1 MIIDRVGVVGGGQMG
16 TGIARVCALAGA
28 DVVICEADADRAEAA
43 RARTESSL
51 RRAVSA
57 GKISNT
63 DCTDALSR
71 LRFTA
76 ELEELGDRKLVIE
89 AIVEDEA
96 VKSELFVALDKVV
109 ADPTAVLASN
119 TSSISITKLAAAT
132 TRPERVVGL
141 HFFNPVPALR
151 LVELIPTL
159 HTDATTI
166 DRVERFAGEDLQKLV
181 IRSQDRAGFVV
192 NALLTPYLL
201 SAVRMLESGFASA
214 ADIDQ
219 GMVEGC
225 AHPIGPLS
233 LADFVGLDILLA
245 ASTSMYEEFKD
256 PQFAPPP
263 LLLRM
268 VESGFLGEKTGRG
281 FFTYSR

>member
-1 MIIDRVGVVGGGQMG
+1 MG

-28 DVVICEADADRAEAA
+28 DVTVCEADSKTSEQA
-43 RARTESSL
+43 RVRTEGSL
-51 RRAVSA
+51 RRAVAA
-57 GKISNT
+57 GKIAAT
-63 DCTDALSR
+63 DCANALSR

-76 ELEELGDRKLVIE
+76 ALDELSDRELVIE
-89 AIVEDEA
+89 AVVEDEG
-96 VKSELFVALDKVV
+96 VKADLFAALDKTV
-109 ADPTAVLASN
+109 DSPTAVFASN
-119 TSSISITKLAAAT
+119 TSSISITKLAGST
-132 TRPERVVGL
+132 TRPESVVGL

-159 HTDATTI
+159 HTDAAI
-166 DRVERFAGEDLQKLV
+166 VDRIERFVVDDLNKLV
-181 IRSQDRAGFVV
+181 IRAKDRAGFVV

-201 SAVRMLESGFASA
+201 SAVRMLEAGFASA
-214 ADIDQ
+214 DDIDR

-245 ASTSMYEEFKD
+245 ASNSMYEEFRD

-268 VESGFLGEKTGRG
+268 VESGFLGEKAGRG
-281 FFTYSR
+281 FFTYTR

>member
-1 MIIDRVGVVGGGQMG
+1 MIIDQVGVVGGGLMG

-28 DVVICEADADRAEAA
+28 DVAVCEVDTERAEAA
-43 RARTESSL
+43 RARTERSL
-51 RRAVSA
+51 RRAAAA
-57 GKISNT
+57 GKI
-63 DCTDALSR
+63 TDADCNGALGR
-71 LRFTA
+71 LHYTA
-76 ELEELGDRKLVIE
+76 SLEDLAERELVIE
-89 AIVEDEA
+89 AIVEDERA
-96 VKSELFVALDKVV
+96 KTDLFAALDKVV
-109 ADPTAVLASN
+109 VSPSAVLASN

-151 LVELIPTL
+151 LVELVPTL
-159 HTDATTI
+159 HTQAATI
-166 DRVERFAGEDLQKLV
+166 DRVERFASDDLRKLV

-201 SAVRMLESGFASA
+201 SAVRMLEAGFAA
-214 ADIDQ
+214 AEDIDR

-225 AHPIGPLS
+225 AHPVGPLS

-245 ASTSMYEEFKD
+245 ASTSMYEEFRD
-256 PQFAPPP
+256 PGFAPPP

-281 FFTYSR
+281 FFTYS

>member
-1 MIIDRVGVVGGGQMG
+1 MIINQVGVVGGGLMG

-28 DVVICEADADRAEAA
+28 DVIVCEADLVRAEAA
-43 RARTESSL
+43 RVRTASSL
-51 RRAVSA
+51 RRAVAA
-57 GKISNT
+57 GKI
-63 DCTDALSR
+63 TDADCAGALARLSFTDR
-71 LRFTA
+71 LD
-76 ELEELGDRKLVIE
+76 ELGDRELVIE

-96 VKSELFVALDKVV
+96 VKSELFAALDKAV
-109 ADPTAVLASN
+109 ASPTAVLASN

-151 LVELIPTL
+151 LVELVPTL
-159 HTDATTI
+159 HTDAATI
-166 DRVERFAGEDLQKLV
+166 DRIERFAREDLQKLV

-201 SAVRMLESGFASA
+201 SAVRMLEAGFASA
-214 ADIDQ
+214 VDIDR

-245 ASTSMYEEFKD
+245 ASNSMYEEFRD

-268 VESGFLGEKTGRG
+268 VESGLLGEKTGRG

>member
-1 MIIDRVGVVGGGQMG
+1 MIIDRVGVVGGGLMG

-43 RARTESSL
+43 RTRTESSL

-57 GKISNT
+57 GKISDEN
-63 DCTDALSR
+63 CAAAVSR

-76 ELEELGDRKLVIE
+76 ELEELGDREIVIE
-89 AIVEDEA
+89 AVVEDEA
-96 VKSELFVALDKVV
+96 VKSELFAALDKVV
-109 ADPTAVLASN
+109 TSPTAVLASN

-159 HTDATTI
+159 HTEAATI
-166 DRVERFAGEDLQKLV
+166 DRVERFVGEDLRKLV

-214 ADIDQ
+214 ADIDR

-268 VESGFLGEKTGRG
+268 VESGLLGEKTGRG

>member
-1 MIIDRVGVVGGGQMG
+1 MIIDQVGVVGGGLMG

-28 DVVICEADADRAEAA
+28 DVAVCEVDAERAEAA
-43 RARTESSL
+43 RARTERSL
-51 RRAVSA
+51 RRAAAA
-57 GKISNT
+57 GKI
-63 DCTDALSR
+63 TDADCNGALGR
-71 LRFTA
+71 LHYTA
-76 ELEELGDRKLVIE
+76 SLEDLAERELVIE
-89 AIVEDEA
+89 AIVEDERA
-96 VKSELFVALDKVV
+96 KTDLFAALDKVV
-109 ADPTAVLASN
+109 VSPSAVLASN

-141 HFFNPVPALR
+141 HFFNPVLALR
-151 LVELIPTL
+151 LVELVPTL
-159 HTDATTI
+159 HTQAATI
-166 DRVERFAGEDLQKLV
+166 DRVERFASDDLRKLV

-201 SAVRMLESGFASA
+201 SAVRMLEAGFAA
-214 ADIDQ
+214 AEDIDR

-225 AHPIGPLS
+225 AHPVGPLS

-245 ASTSMYEEFKD
+245 ASTSMYEEFRD
-256 PQFAPPP
+256 PDFAPPP

-281 FFTYSR
+281 FFTYS

>member
-1 MIIDRVGVVGGGQMG
+1 MIIDQVGVVGGGLMG

-28 DVVICEADADRAEAA
+28 DVAVCEVDAERAEAA
-43 RARTESSL
+43 RARTERSL
-51 RRAVSA
+51 RRAAAA
-57 GKISNT
+57 GKI
-63 DCTDALSR
+63 TDADCNGALGR
-71 LRFTA
+71 LHYTA
-76 ELEELGDRKLVIE
+76 SLEDLAERELVIE
-89 AIVEDEA
+89 AIVEDERA
-96 VKSELFVALDKVV
+96 KTDLFAALDKVV
-109 ADPTAVLASN
+109 VSPSAVLASN

-151 LVELIPTL
+151 LVELVPTL
-159 HTDATTI
+159 HTQAATI
-166 DRVERFAGEDLQKLV
+166 DRVERFASDDLRKLV

-201 SAVRMLESGFASA
+201 SAVRMLEAGSA
-214 ADIDQ
+214 AAEDIDR

-225 AHPIGPLS
+225 AHPVGPLS

-245 ASTSMYEEFKD
+245 ASTSMYEEFRD
-256 PQFAPPP
+256 PGFAPPP

-281 FFTYSR
+281 FFTYS

>member
-1 MIIDRVGVVGGGQMG
+1 MG

-28 DVVICEADADRAEAA
+28 DVAVCEVDAERAEAA
-43 RARTESSL
+43 RARTERSL
-51 RRAVSA
+51 RRAAAA
-57 GKISNT
+57 GKI
-63 DCTDALSR
+63 TDADCNGALGR
-71 LRFTA
+71 LHYTA
-76 ELEELGDRKLVIE
+76 SLEDLAERELVIE
-89 AIVEDEA
+89 AIVEDERA
-96 VKSELFVALDKVV
+96 KTDLFAALDKVV
-109 ADPTAVLASN
+109 VSPSAVLASN

-151 LVELIPTL
+151 LVELVPTL
-159 HTDATTI
+159 HTQAATI
-166 DRVERFAGEDLQKLV
+166 DRVERFASDDLRKLV

-201 SAVRMLESGFASA
+201 SAVRMLEAGFAA
-214 ADIDQ
+214 AEDIDR

-225 AHPIGPLS
+225 AHPVGPLS

-245 ASTSMYEEFKD
+245 ASTSMYEEFRD
-256 PQFAPPP
+256 PGFAPPP

-281 FFTYSR
+281 FFTYS

>member
-1 MIIDRVGVVGGGQMG
+1 MIIDQIGVVGGGLMG

-28 DVVICEADADRAEAA
+28 EVVVCEADSDKAAAA
-43 RARTESSL
+43 RARTENSL
-51 RRAVSA
+51 RRAVVA
-57 GKISNT
+57 GKIT
-63 DCTDALSR
+63 DTDRTGALSR
-71 LRFTA
+71 LSFMGR
-76 ELEELGDRKLVIE
+76 LEELEDRELVIE
-89 AIVEDEA
+89 AVVEDEA
-96 VKSELFVALDKVV
+96 VKRELFAALDKVV
-109 ADPTAVLASN
+109 ASPTAILASN

-151 LVELIPTL
+151 LVELVPTL
-159 HTDATTI
+159 HTGAATV
-166 DRVERFAGEDLQKLV
+166 DRIERFATDDLHKLV

-201 SAVRMLESGFASA
+201 SAVRMLEAGFASA

-225 AHPIGPLS
+225 AHPVGPLS

-245 ASTSMYEEFKD
+245 ASTAMYEEFRD

-268 VESGFLGEKTGRG
+268 VESGLLGEKTGRG

>member
-1 MIIDRVGVVGGGQMG
+1 MIIDQVGVVGGGLMG

-28 DVVICEADADRAEAA
+28 DVAVCEVDVERAEAA
-43 RARTESSL
+43 RARTERSL
-51 RRAVSA
+51 RRAA
-57 GKISNT
+57 AADKI
-63 DCTDALSR
+63 TDADCNVALGR
-71 LRFTA
+71 LHFTA
-76 ELEELGDRKLVIE
+76 SLEDLAERDLVIE
-89 AIVEDEA
+89 AIVEDERA
-96 VKSELFVALDKVV
+96 KTDLFAALDKVV
-109 ADPTAVLASN
+109 VSPSAVLASN

-151 LVELIPTL
+151 LVELVPTL
-159 HTDATTI
+159 HTQAATL
-166 DRVERFAGEDLQKLV
+166 DRVERFASDDLRKLV

-201 SAVRMLESGFASA
+201 SAVRMLEAGFASA
-214 ADIDQ
+214 DDIDR

-225 AHPIGPLS
+225 AHPVGPLS

-245 ASTSMYEEFKD
+245 ASTSMYEEFRD
-256 PQFAPPP
+256 PGFAPPP

-281 FFTYSR
+281 FFTYS

>member
-1 MIIDRVGVVGGGQMG
+1 MIIDQVGVVGGGLMG

-28 DVVICEADADRAEAA
+28 DVAVCEVDAERAEAA
-43 RARTESSL
+43 RARTERSL
-51 RRAVSA
+51 RRAAAA
-57 GKISNT
+57 GKI
-63 DCTDALSR
+63 TDADCNGALGR
-71 LRFTA
+71 LHFTA
-76 ELEELGDRKLVIE
+76 SLEDLADRELVIE
-89 AIVEDEA
+89 AIVEDERA
-96 VKSELFVALDKVV
+96 KTDLFAALDEVV
-109 ADPTAVLASN
+109 VSPSAVLASN

-151 LVELIPTL
+151 LVELVPTL
-159 HTDATTI
+159 HTQAAMI
-166 DRVERFAGEDLQKLV
+166 DRVERFASDDLQKLV

-201 SAVRMLESGFASA
+201 SAVRMLEAGFAA
-214 ADIDQ
+214 AEDIDR

-225 AHPIGPLS
+225 AHPVGPLS

-245 ASTSMYEEFKD
+245 ASTSMYEEFRD
-256 PQFAPPP
+256 PGFAPPP

-281 FFTYSR
+281 FFTYS

>member
-1 MIIDRVGVVGGGQMG
+1 MIIDQVGVVGGGLMG

-28 DVVICEADADRAEAA
+28 DVAVCEVDAERAEAA
-43 RARTESSL
+43 RARTERSL
-51 RRAVSA
+51 RRAAAA
-57 GKISNT
+57 GKI
-63 DCTDALSR
+63 TDADCNGALGR
-71 LRFTA
+71 LHYTA
-76 ELEELGDRKLVIE
+76 ALEDLAERELVIE
-89 AIVEDEA
+89 AIVEDERA
-96 VKSELFVALDKVV
+96 KTDLFAALDKVV
-109 ADPTAVLASN
+109 VSPSAVLASN

-141 HFFNPVPALR
+141 HFFNPVPAQR
-151 LVELIPTL
+151 LVELVPTL
-159 HTDATTI
+159 HTQAATI
-166 DRVERFAGEDLQKLV
+166 DRVERFASDDLRKLV

-201 SAVRMLESGFASA
+201 SAVRMLEAGFAA
-214 ADIDQ
+214 AEDIDR

-225 AHPIGPLS
+225 AHPVGPLS

-245 ASTSMYEEFKD
+245 ASTSMYEEFRD
-256 PQFAPPP
+256 PGFAPPP

-281 FFTYSR
+281 FFTYS

>member
-1 MIIDRVGVVGGGQMG
+1 MIIDQVGVVGGGLMG

-28 DVVICEADADRAEAA
+28 DVAVCEVDAERAEAA
-43 RARTESSL
+43 RARTERSL
-51 RRAVSA
+51 RRAAAA
-57 GKISNT
+57 GKI
-63 DCTDALSR
+63 TDADCNGALGR
-71 LRFTA
+71 LHFTA
-76 ELEELGDRKLVIE
+76 SLEDLADRELVIE
-89 AIVEDEA
+89 AIVEDERA
-96 VKSELFVALDKVV
+96 KTDLFAALDEVV
-109 ADPTAVLASN
+109 VSPSAVLASN
-119 TSSISITKLAAAT
+119 TSSISITKLAVAT

-151 LVELIPTL
+151 LVELVPTL
-159 HTDATTI
+159 HTQAATI
-166 DRVERFAGEDLQKLV
+166 DRVERFASDDLQKLV

-201 SAVRMLESGFASA
+201 SAVRMLEAGFAA
-214 ADIDQ
+214 AEDIDR

-225 AHPIGPLS
+225 AHPVGPLS

-245 ASTSMYEEFKD
+245 ASTSMYEEFRD
-256 PQFAPPP
+256 PGFAPPP

-281 FFTYSR
+281 FFTYS

>member
-1 MIIDRVGVVGGGQMG
+1 MIIDQIGVVGGGLMG

-28 DVVICEADADRAEAA
+28 EVVVCEADSDKAAAA

-51 RRAVSA
+51 RRAVVA
-57 GKISNT
+57 GKIT
-63 DCTDALSR
+63 DTDRTGAMSR
-71 LRFTA
+71 LSFTGR
-76 ELEELGDRKLVIE
+76 LEELEDRELVIE
-89 AIVEDEA
+89 AVVEDEA
-96 VKSELFVALDKVV
+96 VKRELFSALDKVV
-109 ADPTAVLASN
+109 ASPTAILASN

-151 LVELIPTL
+151 LVELVPTL
-159 HTDATTI
+159 HTRAETV
-166 DRVERFAGEDLQKLV
+166 DRIERFATDDLRKLV

-201 SAVRMLESGFASA
+201 SAVRMLEAGFASA

-225 AHPIGPLS
+225 AHPVGPLS

-245 ASTSMYEEFKD
+245 ASNSMYEEFRD

-268 VESGFLGEKTGRG
+268 VESGLLGEKTGRG

>member
-1 MIIDRVGVVGGGQMG
+1 MIIDQVGVVGGGLMG

-28 DVVICEADADRAEAA
+28 DVVICEADAARAESA

-51 RRAVSA
+51 RRAVAA
-57 GKISNT
+57 GKIADA
-63 DCTDALSR
+63 DCAGALSR

-76 ELEELGDRKLVIE
+76 SLEDLADRELVVE
-89 AIVEDEA
+89 AIVEDERA
-96 VKSELFVALDKVV
+96 KADLFAALDKVV
-109 ADPTAVLASN
+109 SAPTAVLASN
-119 TSSISITKLAAAT
+119 TSSISITKIAAAT

-159 HTDATTI
+159 HTAAETA
-166 DRVERFAGEDLQKLV
+166 DRIERFAAEDLGKLV

-201 SAVRMLESGFASA
+201 SAVRMLEAGFASA
-214 ADIDQ
+214 EDIDR

-245 ASTSMYEEFKD
+245 ASTSMYEEFRD
-256 PQFAPPP
+256 PGFAPPP

-281 FFTYSR
+281 FFSYSR

>member
-1 MIIDRVGVVGGGQMG
+1 MIIDQVGVVGGGLMG

-28 DVVICEADADRAEAA
+28 DVAVCEVDAERAEAA
-43 RARTESSL
+43 RARTERSL
-51 RRAVSA
+51 RRAAAA
-57 GKISNT
+57 GKI
-63 DCTDALSR
+63 TDADCNGALGR
-71 LRFTA
+71 LHYTA
-76 ELEELGDRKLVIE
+76 SLEDLAERELVIE
-89 AIVEDEA
+89 AIVEDERA
-96 VKSELFVALDKVV
+96 KTDLFAALDKVV
-109 ADPTAVLASN
+109 VSPSAVLASN

-151 LVELIPTL
+151 LVELVPTL
-159 HTDATTI
+159 HTQAATI
-166 DRVERFAGEDLQKLV
+166 DRVERFASDDLRKLV

-201 SAVRMLESGFASA
+201 SAVRMLEAGFAA
-214 ADIDQ
+214 AEDIDR

-225 AHPIGPLS
+225 AHPVGPLS

-245 ASTSMYEEFKD
+245 ASTSMYEEFRD
-256 PQFAPPP
+256 PGFAPPP

-281 FFTYSR
+281 FFTYS

>member
-1 MIIDRVGVVGGGQMG
+1 MIIDQVGVVGGGLMG

-28 DVVICEADADRAEAA
+28 DVVICEADSDKAAAA

-51 RRAVSA
+51 RRAVA
-57 GKISNT
+57 GGKITDT
-63 DCTDALSR
+63 DCTGALSR
-71 LRFTA
+71 LRFTGT
-76 ELEELGDRKLVIE
+76 LEELEDRELVIE
-89 AIVEDEA
+89 AIVEDET
-96 VKSELFVALDKVV
+96 VKRELFAALDKVV
-109 ADPTAVLASN
+109 TSPTAVLASN

-159 HTDATTI
+159 HTEAATI
-166 DRVERFAGEDLQKLV
+166 DRVERFATDDLEKLV

-201 SAVRMLESGFASA
+201 SAVRMLEAGFASA

-245 ASTSMYEEFKD
+245 ASNSMYEEFRD

-268 VESGFLGEKTGRG
+268 VESGLLGEKTGRG
-281 FFTYSR
+281 FFTYAQ

>member
-1 MIIDRVGVVGGGQMG
+1 MIIDQVGVVGGGLMG

-28 DVVICEADADRAEAA
+28 DVVVCEADSGRAEAA
-43 RARTESSL
+43 RVRTESSL

-57 GKISNT
+57 GKIT
-63 DCTDALSR
+63 GADCAEALSR
-71 LRFTA
+71 LRYTA
-76 ELEELGDRKLVIE
+76 ILEELGDRELVIE
-89 AIVEDEA
+89 AVVEDEP
-96 VKSELFVALDKVV
+96 VKVELFAALDKTVS
-109 ADPTAVLASN
+109 APTAVLASN
-119 TSSISITKLAAAT
+119 TSSIAITKLAAAT
-132 TRPERVVGL
+132 TQPQRVVGL

-151 LVELIPTL
+151 LVELVPTL
-159 HTDATTI
+159 HTEASTI
-166 DRVERFAGEDLQKLV
+166 DRIERFASEDLQKIV

-201 SAVRMLESGFASA
+201 SAVRMLEAGFASA

-225 AHPIGPLS
+225 AHPLGPLS

-245 ASTSMYEEFKD
+245 ASNSMYEEFKD
-256 PQFAPPP
+256 AQFAPPP

-268 VESGFLGEKTGRG
+268 VESGLLGEKTGRG